1 MIPKTATTVHKCIKV
16 IPHKEKPLYNE
27 SNPLPCDILVV
38 DEVSMISL
46 GLFAKLIKAIGPNT
60 KVILLGDKD
69 QLFSVEPG
77 TVFSDLCSVLN
88 KKNPISKAKLKLL
101 SEITSYSEDS
111 LLQKN
116 GLGYNISENVSML
129 VESHR
134 FKSTSKLGLLA
145 TRVNQI
151 TEDNKNEVDS
161 WYKDENLITENK
173 SDKELFDKDAE
184 VCSIFINDK
193 SRVGLRSMSSRISI
207 ESQKFLSAKDEFLS
221 YLSELNFIVK
231 MRM

>member
-88 KKNPISKAKLKLL
+88 KKILF
-101 SEITSYSEDS
+101 
-111 LLQKN
+111 QKQN
-116 GLGYNISENVSML
+116 
-129 VESHR
+129 
-134 FKSTSKLGLLA
+134 
-145 TRVNQI
+145 
-151 TEDNKNEVDS
+151 
-161 WYKDENLITENK
+161 
-173 SDKELFDKDAE
+173 
-184 VCSIFINDK
+184 
-193 SRVGLRSMSSRISI
+193 
-207 ESQKFLSAKDEFLS
+207 
-221 YLSELNFIVK
+221 
-231 MRM
+231 